1 MLPRILTRV
10 VDWVRAHRQ
19 FGVEFATHGSAT
31 WVFIRTW
38 KAGEFVRVAVAII
51 DQYYGDANSEL
62 AILGKILSA
71 VGSGASLVALVGG
84 SHTLVEC
91 YKEYLGSGYT
101 KTLVDYP
108 VFDARLLKRCLQK
121 TASVVFGTLD
131 PFSMTEFIV
140 ARLKGAEHR
149 DWMQSRQSLRR
160 AIETG
165 DLSLPGLL
173 DVVSN
178 IVGVWPLIVLYLK
191 ETGKKDNGDSL
202 VVWFFLLSFFAVS
215 CSLSSVFSCLEKR
228 DRWILLRRPVGQNE
242 VSSVPSHPGNV
253 LVFSSTCHHGVV
265 GDIPTRVLAVGILG
279 VDVSHSWWYPHW
291 QMFRDF

>member
-19 FGVEFATHGSAT
+19 FSVEFSTHGSAT
-31 WVFIRTW
+31 WVYIRTW

-51 DQYYGDANSEL
+51 DRYYGDANSEL

-71 VGSGASLVALVGG
+71 VGSGASLVSLSGG
-84 SHTLVEC
+84 SHTLLEC

-101 KTLVDYP
+101 KTLLDYP
-108 VFDARLLKRCLQK
+108 IFNVRLLKRGLQK

-131 PFSMTEFIV
+131 LFSMTEFNV
-140 ARLKGAEHR
+140 TRLKGAEHR
-149 DWMQSRQSLRR
+149 NWMQSRQSLRM

-178 IVGVWPLIVLYLK
+178 IIGVWPLIVLYLK
-191 ETGKKDNGDSL
+191 ETGKRDSGDSN
-202 VVWFFLLSFFAVS
+202 VVWFFLLLYFPYNAPIYLCF
-215 CSLSSVFSCLEKR
+215 
-228 DRWILLRRPVGQNE
+228 
-242 VSSVPSHPGNV
+242 
-253 LVFSSTCHHGVV
+253 
-265 GDIPTRVLAVGILG
+265 RV
-279 VDVSHSWWYPHW
+279 
-291 QMFRDF
+291 

>member
-31 WVFIRTW
+31 SVFIRTW

-51 DQYYGDANSEL
+51 ERYYGDANSEL

-71 VGSGASLVALVGG
+71 VGSGASLVSLFGG

-91 YKEYLGSGYT
+91 CKECLGSGYT

-108 VFDARLLKRCLQK
+108 IFDARLLKRRLQK
-121 TASVVFGTLD
+121 VASVAFGSLD
-131 PFSMTEFIV
+131 PFSMNEFIV

-160 AIETG
+160 AIETI
-165 DLSLPGLL
+165 DLSFPGLL

-178 IVGVWPLIVLYLK
+178 ILEVWPLIVSYLR
-191 ETGKKDNGDSL
+191 ETGKKNSGDSL
-202 VVWFFLLSFFAVS
+202 VVWFYLRI
-215 CSLSSVFSCLEKR
+215 SLSYNAHIHLCF
-228 DRWILLRRPVGQNE
+228 
-242 VSSVPSHPGNV
+242 
-253 LVFSSTCHHGVV
+253 LV
-265 GDIPTRVLAVGILG
+265 
-279 VDVSHSWWYPHW
+279 
-291 QMFRDF
+291 